1 MIKIS
6 STLYILASLLVLSG
20 AFYSIDFLKV
30 ISLGV
35 FGVCIFIFFVFALTG
50 NKNNLILDKS
60 GIICILFI
68 FSFVLMLISAAL
80 NNAVDLFIGVLLF
93 LL

>member
-35 FGVCIFIFFVFALTG
+35 FGVCIFIFFVFA
-50 NKNNLILDKS
+50 
-60 GIICILFI
+60 
-68 FSFVLMLISAAL
+68 
-80 NNAVDLFIGVLLF
+80 
-93 LL
+93 